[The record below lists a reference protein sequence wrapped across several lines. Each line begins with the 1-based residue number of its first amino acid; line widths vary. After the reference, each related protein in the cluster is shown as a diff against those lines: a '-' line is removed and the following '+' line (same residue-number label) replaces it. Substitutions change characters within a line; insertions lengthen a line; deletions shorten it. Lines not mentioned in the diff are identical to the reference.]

1 VSSIK
6 AKWSFQGNECCYDE
20 TITPIS
26 LSDLSREIME
36 YFFDIQ
42 IGEVVDM
49 ITHHIH
55 RIEERGALPKV
66 WQVPSLIP
74 AFADSSHRIFS

>member
-1 VSSIK
+1 
-6 AKWSFQGNECCYDE
+6 
-20 TITPIS
+20 
-26 LSDLSREIME
+26 ME